1 MPQWWENTV
10 VFRSLQSVFVAAV
23 LATVAFG
30 QTNTGEPIKT
40 TLCEI
45 VKAPERYNGKAV
57 QVRAEYVS
65 EFQWTGLKDGSCSAS
80 IPLGV
85 HHPIDDLK
93 PEQGEYA
100 FTIVADDNDRPERLH
115 WKAIERRP
123 VVDLKQDSDYR
134 KLRTY
139 AGSKFRWPDG
149 GICQDCPLYRIAL
162 TAVGRFDYFP
172 TQTVSVRANPATKA
186 FHYSGGEPN
195 VPLLRLVLNSVSNVA
210 TTPIDPSVYTGKKGR
225 NVTLEEAHELVTTF
239 IRDRGSSGFSLD
251 QYENKYYPG
260 FQFFQVMG
268 DDPIGSIHYAVDLK
282 TGEVWSGVIC
292 ENLTSPSL
300 RKMQK
305 AIRNRI
311 GLTEDGYRKAPKS
324 GPMCEPGMPRASRSK
339 P

>member
-1 MPQWWENTV
+1 MT
-10 VFRSLQSVFVAAV
+10 VFRVLRSVFVAAV
-23 LATVAFG
+23 LAAIAFG
-30 QTNTGEPIKT
+30 QRNADDTIRT

-45 VKAPERYNGKAV
+45 VKAPERFTGKTI

-65 EFQWTGLKDGSCSAS
+65 KFHWTGLRDESCSAS

-85 HHPIDDLK
+85 HHPLDDLK

-100 FTIVADDNDRPERLH
+100 FTTVADDNDHPERLH
-115 WKAIERRP
+115 WKPIERLP
-123 VVDLKQDSDYR
+123 VVDLKEDDDYR
-134 KLRTY
+134 KLQKY
-139 AGSKFRWPDG
+139 AASKFRWPDG
-149 GICQDCPLYRIAL
+149 GACQDCPLYRVVL

-186 FHYSGGEPN
+186 FHYSAGEPD
-195 VPLLRLVLNSVSNVA
+195 VPLLRLVLNSVSNIA
-210 TTPIDPSVYTGKKGR
+210 TNPIDSSVYIERKGG

-251 QYENKYYPG
+251 QYKNKYYPG

-268 DDPIGSIHYAVDLK
+268 DDPEGSIHYAVDLK

-292 ENLTSPSL
+292 GNMTSPSL
-300 RKMQK
+300 KKLQT

-311 GLTEDGYRKAPKS
+311 GLTAVEYKKIRTG
-324 GPMCEPGMPRASRSK
+324 GPMCEPGMPRASRPK